1 MLIYIILIII
11 FFLVILLF
19 NNKEYFNNKKNYICI
34 LSVEPSYETYKFLKE
49 IKKNIDYEIVIAIDN
64 NDYEIPNYDNEIKII
79 KYNKKVCEDAGYKNT
94 VLWKQNEACSRDKAL
109 YYFNKENIDYNFIWF
124 IEEDVFIPDIYTI
137 QNIDKKYPSSDLL
150 SGTHSIL
157 NEHSNDWYWPLV
169 RSQTT
174 LDLPYANSMICAIR
188 CSNKLMKSIDDYAT
202 KYKTLFLDE
211 AMFNTLALHDKLEVL
226 PIKEL
231 QMYWEY
237 DWKLEELNKEY
248 LYHPIKSIEQQV
260 EFRKLLVR
268 TLSVEYY
275 NNLIKKNI
283 KL

>member
-1 MLIYIILIII
+1 MLTYILIYILLIII
-11 FFLVILLF
+11 FLFFLLLKKNELF
-19 NNKEYFNNKKNYICI
+19 NNNKKNYICI

-49 IKKNIDYEIVIAIDN
+49 IKKNTDYEIVIVIDN
-64 NDYEIPNYDNEIKII
+64 NNYTIPNYDNEIKII
-79 KYNKKVCEDAGYKNT
+79 KYNNNICEEAGYKSV

-109 YYFNKENIDYNFIWF
+109 YYFNKENIDYNLIWF

-137 QNIDKKYPSSDLL
+137 QNIDKKYPSGDLL
-150 SGTHSIL
+150 SAHHTIT
-157 NEHSNDWYWPLV
+157 NEYSNDWHWPIV
-169 RSQTT
+169 REKNK
-174 LDLPYANSMICAIR
+174 LDLPYASSMICAIR
-188 CSNKLMKSIDDYAT
+188 VSNKLMKSIDNYAT

-211 AMFNTLALHDKLEVL
+211 VLFNTLALHDNLDIV

-231 QMYWEY
+231 QMHWRY
-237 DWKLEELNKEY
+237 DWKLDELNKEY

-275 NNLIKKNI
+275 NNLIK
-283 KL
+283 